1 MMPLD
6 DTPRNDDHVST
17 TATPDPP
24 ADESAPALDGI
35 WSSIGPGRVPDHGE
49 GPPTIRPTDLA
60 ATVPTGIGY
69 QSRQDRIL
77 PAEPEKDLLVTE
89 QTPPTDSDSA
99 ADALRDELRIGV
111 RMLQALESQFTRAES
126 LIRREE
132 DAAARAE
139 DAIDR
144 LGRRLDSIDTATAVA
159 TDVDAG
165 AVGRAVD
172 EALTRIDTAADDV
185 ARRLHDRL
193 ARFVDLDTRL
203 DELDATL
210 QTVERRITRIDE
222 NANNDPTPTTG
233 ITPTASSGSL
243 SVEPR
248 AEASLPT
255 PHGSDPSSETVA
267 ALARLQLLIDRG
279 DEVRQELRR
288 DLEAIC
294 TASATLV
301 EVVEQAATTERTLRG
316 TLDQATPGTD
326 AHRDEH
332 APEGWTVASILRR
345 LADEFDAGINTT
357 PPSDAP
363 TPPTRPMPTGLASI
377 RPIELDVTP
386 GDGMPTPREPLEA
399 TLDGESHPV

>member
-6 DTPRNDDHVST
+6 DTPRKDDHVST
-17 TATPDPP
+17 TLTPDPP

-49 GPPTIRPTDLA
+49 GPPTIRPTDLS
-60 ATVPTGIGY
+60 ATMPTGVGD

-89 QTPPTDSDSA
+89 QNLPTDSDSA

-111 RMLQALESQFTRAES
+111 RMLQALEAQFTRAES

-144 LGRRLDSIDTATAVA
+144 LGRRLDSIDTATAVT

-165 AVGRAVD
+165 AIERAAA

-222 NANNDPTPTTG
+222 NANDDPTPTAG

-243 SVEPR
+243 TVEPR
-248 AEASLPT
+248 TEASLPT
-255 PHGSDPSSETVA
+255 THRSDPSGETVA

-316 TLDQATPGTD
+316 TLDHATPGTD
-326 AHRDEH
+326 GPSAD
-332 APEGWTVASILRR
+332 AASEGWTVASILRR
-345 LADEFDAGINTT
+345 LADEFDAGLATST
-357 PPSDAP
+357 PPASP
-363 TPPTRPMPTGLASI
+363 TPSTRPMPNGLASI

-386 GDGMPTPREPLEA
+386 GDGTPTPREPLEA
-399 TLDGESHPV
+399 TVDAESGPA